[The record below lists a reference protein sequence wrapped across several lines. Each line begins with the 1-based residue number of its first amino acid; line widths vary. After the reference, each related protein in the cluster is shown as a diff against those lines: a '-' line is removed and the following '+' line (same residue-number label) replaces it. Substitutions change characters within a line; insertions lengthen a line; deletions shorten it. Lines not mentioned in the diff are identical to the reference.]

1 MLLDED
7 SSKRI
12 DKLMDN
18 NINEA
23 IKYSKEL
30 KELNVNNQESA
41 FNKRNEKVM
50 NENGL

>member
-30 KELNVNNQESA
+30 KRIKCKQSRIS
-41 FNKRNEKVM
+41 F
-50 NENGL
+50 